1 MRQCGKLMNHQLTIT
16 VHPELYA
23 ICRLEPQ
30 AGVPQWAAGGTSFLT
45 ISRTKTELSIVCEE
59 ARVPAEVH
67 AERKRR
73 LMQVAGTLAFSLTG
87 ILAAI
92 TVPLAEAHISIF
104 GVSTYDTDYVLVQDA
119 DLERA
124 ISVLESAGHAI
135 QRIAGA

>member
-1 MRQCGKLMNHQLTIT
+1 MNHQLTIT

-23 ICRLEPQ
+23 ICRLEPEDE
-30 AGVPQWAAGGTSFLT
+30 VPKWARGDSFVT

-59 ARVPAEVH
+59 SRVPAEIH

-92 TVPLAEAHISIF
+92 AVPLAEAHISIF
-104 GVSTYDTDYVLVQDA
+104 GVSTYDTDYVLVNEA
-119 DLERA
+119 DLEHA
-124 ISVLESAGHAI
+124 ISVLESAGHVV
-135 QRIAGA
+135 QRLSVT